1 MASLPPHTLI
11 VLGLLLLA
19 GYAAHTAGARTHIPR
34 VTLLLLVGLAAG
46 PYGLNLVPPEA
57 ADWFPL
63 VAHMAL
69 AMIGFLLG
77 ERLLGRDI
85 EASGRIV
92 LWVSVLQTLAVA
104 FLVLAILWAAGVS
117 PLVALLLAGIA
128 PASAPAATVDIVHE
142 CKARGPLTDTVLG
155 VVAIDDAWG
164 ILLFSLVLVLVE
176 GLMGFNPPLLEL
188 LLGVWEIAGACLL
201 GILTGFPMAWLT
213 GRLKAGEP
221 TLLEAAGFVF
231 LCAGLAMRLH
241 VSYLLA
247 CMVMGATVAHRAIHH
262 TRPFRE
268 IEGVSEPFL
277 VIFFLLAG
285 YRFEVDALFQVGGVI
300 FFYVLARGLGKVLGG
315 RLGARFGGAPPE
327 IAKRVGWCLFP
338 QAGVAL
344 GLALLVSERIPQ
356 LGALILPMVIAA
368 TIFFELLGP
377 VFTRWHLQRA
387 GETSTPSDRRPPDA
401 PDGLGGSS
409 SP

>member
-1 MASLPPHTLI
+1 MAPLQPHTLT

-19 GYAAHTAGARTHIPR
+19 GYAAHAAGACTHIPR

-46 PYGLNLVPPEA
+46 PYCLDLIPPEA

-92 LWVSVLQTLAVA
+92 LWVSIIQTLVVA
-104 FLVLAILWAAGVS
+104 IFVLTVLWAIGAS

-128 PASAPAATVDIVHE
+128 PASAPAATVDVIRE
-142 CKARGPLTDTVLG
+142 SKARGPLTDTVLG

-164 ILLFSLVLVLVE
+164 ILLFSLLLVLVE
-176 GLMGFNPPLLEL
+176 GAMGFNRPLQEL
-188 LLGVWEIAGACLL
+188 LLGGWEIGGACLL
-201 GILTGFPMAWLT
+201 GILLGFPMAWLT
-213 GRLKAGEP
+213 GRLKSGEP
-221 TLLEAAGFVF
+221 TLLEASGFVF
-231 LCAGLAMRLH
+231 LCAGLAMLLQA
-241 VSYLLA
+241 SYLLA
-247 CMVMGATVAHRAIHH
+247 CMFLGATVAHRAIHH

-268 IEGVSEPFL
+268 IEGISEPFL

-285 YRFEVDALFQVGGVI
+285 YRFEVEALSQVGGVI
-300 FFYVLARGLGKVLGG
+300 FFYVLARAVGKVVGG
-315 RLGARFGGAPPE
+315 RLGARFGGAPPVIE
-327 IAKRVGWCLFP
+327 KRIGWCLLP

-344 GLALLVSERIPQ
+344 GLALLVCERIPQ
-356 LGALILPMVIAA
+356 LGTVILPMVIAA
-368 TIFFELLGP
+368 TILFELVGP

-387 GETSTPSDRRPPDA
+387 GEIPGSRGQRPPEKT
-401 PDGLGGSS
+401 GGG
-409 SP
+409 PAA